1 MQDLSCYVWQLSDG
15 RTDILLPLAKIH
27 PEFSTKE
34 DRIVHANGEILVT
47 QDTSF
52 RTLRKLYYLFHLQKD
67 DFLNLFIFFSEPS
80 RFPSTPLKTGFYM
93 VKKVIV

>member
-15 RTDILLPLAKIH
+15 RTDILLPLAQIH

-67 DFLNLFIFFSEPS
+67 DFLKFIFFSEPA